1 MSGHVLEIDAVTT
14 LLCDADGTLFG
25 SEEPA
30 FDASVEVT
38 NRCLAQ
44 LGSSRTYTAEELR
57 LSTNGQNFRN
67 TITSLA
73 RGLGVAVEEEPFR
86 TDVETWVTEEN
97 AVVTAHLARVLSP
110 DAEVSGALS
119 RLSQRYQLAVVTSS
133 ALARIGPCLDSA
145 ELSHLFAPER
155 RFSAQDSLPV
165 PTSKPDPAVYLE
177 AGRVLGLQPDQA
189 VAIEDAIAGAESAV
203 RAGFVTIGM
212 LCFVPEAE
220 RAQRIADLERIGV
233 AALVDS
239 WDELERLLTPAPVT
253 AGPVTG

>member
-1 MSGHVLEIDAVTT
+1 VLEIDAVTT

-30 FDASVEVT
+30 FEASVKVT

-44 LGSSRTYTAEELR
+44 LGSTRMYAAEELR

-73 RGLGVAVEEEPFR
+73 RGLGVAVDEEPFR
-86 TDVETWVTEEN
+86 SDVETWVAEEN
-97 AVVTAHLARVLSP
+97 ALVTAHLAGVLTP
-110 DAEVSGALS
+110 DAEVSGALD
-119 RLSQRYQLAVVTSS
+119 RLSRRYRLAVVTSS
-133 ALARIGPCLDSA
+133 SLARIGPCLDSA
-145 ELSHLFAPER
+145 GLDHFFPTEN
-155 RFSAQDSLPV
+155 RFSAQESLPV

-177 AGRVLGLQPDQA
+177 AGRVLGLRPDQA
-189 VAIEDAIAGAESAV
+189 VAIEDATAGAESAV

-220 RAQRIADLERIGV
+220 RAQRVADLERIGV

-239 WDELERLLTPAPVT
+239 WSELERLLAPT
-253 AGPVTG
+253 ATTVGPVDS